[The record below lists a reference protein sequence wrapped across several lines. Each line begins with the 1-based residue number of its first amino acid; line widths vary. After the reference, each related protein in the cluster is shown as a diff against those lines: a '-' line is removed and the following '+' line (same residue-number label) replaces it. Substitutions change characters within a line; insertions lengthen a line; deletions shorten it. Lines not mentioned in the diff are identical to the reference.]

1 MSSIKSQKPA
11 RHKARRQS
19 SVFMVFLRFMER
31 RAIQQSESEQL
42 RYLPQSVKLEE
53 AVNPHII
60 RITMIFVSATIL
72 VFILWASVTHIN
84 ESTNAQGEVVPKGF
98 VQVVQHLDGGIV
110 TEILTGEGDL
120 VKENQVLLKIND
132 GGTRQDLAEAQA
144 KQRFLSVEVE
154 RLQAFIDNKEPNFE
168 RFAITSSVN
177 RKEDG
182 ESMKIMSRGI
192 EIIKMH
198 KRSEKLKESLRIAN
212 KRLRLQEKL
221 YGQGHVPKT
230 TVFQFRNEVNK
241 IESEAYRDLNVIE
254 AQIAQN
260 KEVITK
266 LKNKVNRLEV
276 RSPVYGL
283 VKGLKINT
291 IGGVIE
297 PGKTLMEIVP
307 LDKYLVVEAR
317 ILPKDIGHVQVGQ
330 AVRVKVS
337 SYDFSRYGVAMGELE
352 FLSATTFLDEKGFP
366 YYRGRITLLKN
377 YVGDKPN
384 ANPILP
390 GMTVEADV
398 VTGEKTILSYL
409 LKPIHLSLKTAFTER

>member
-1 MSSIKSQKPA
+1 MCSSD
-11 RHKARRQS
+11 
-19 SVFMVFLRFMER
+19 
-31 RAIQQSESEQL
+31 L

-60 RITMIFVSATIL
+60 CITMIFVSATIL

-221 YGQGHVPKT
+221 YGQGDRK
-230 TVFQFRNEVNK
+230 
-241 IESEAYRDLNVIE
+241 S
-254 AQIAQN
+254 
-260 KEVITK
+260 
-266 LKNKVNRLEV
+266 
-276 RSPVYGL
+276 
-283 VKGLKINT
+283 
-291 IGGVIE
+291 
-297 PGKTLMEIVP
+297 
-307 LDKYLVVEAR
+307 VV
-317 ILPKDIGHVQVGQ
+317 
-330 AVRVKVS
+330 
-337 SYDFSRYGVAMGELE
+337 
-352 FLSATTFLDEKGFP
+352 
-366 YYRGRITLLKN
+366 
-377 YVGDKPN
+377 
-384 ANPILP
+384 
-390 GMTVEADV
+390 
-398 VTGEKTILSYL
+398 
-409 LKPIHLSLKTAFTER
+409 